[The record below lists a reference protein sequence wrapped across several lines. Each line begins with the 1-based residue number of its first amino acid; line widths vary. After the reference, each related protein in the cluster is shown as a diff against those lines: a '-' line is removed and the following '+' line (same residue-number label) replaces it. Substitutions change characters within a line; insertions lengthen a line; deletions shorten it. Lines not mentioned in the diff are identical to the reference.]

1 MNSFFLRFPRFLKRA
16 YHKEP
21 ISSFI
26 LVIGVVDA
34 VIGGIGEKSTLLSSG
49 LVVILL
55 SVILRYWQTQKTQP
69 LATEE
74 PPRRYL
80 PLSSVRSPLPRL
92 TNDKPR

>member
-1 MNSFFLRFPRFLKRA
+1 MNAFFPRFLKRA
-16 YHKEP
+16 YRKDP

-26 LVIGVVDA
+26 LVVGAVDV
-34 VIGGIGEKSTLLSSG
+34 VIGGVWEKSTLLSSG
-49 LVVILL
+49 LVVVLL
-55 SVILRYWQTQKTQP
+55 TVILRYWQTQKAQP

-80 PLSSVRSPLPRL
+80 PLSSMRSPLPRL